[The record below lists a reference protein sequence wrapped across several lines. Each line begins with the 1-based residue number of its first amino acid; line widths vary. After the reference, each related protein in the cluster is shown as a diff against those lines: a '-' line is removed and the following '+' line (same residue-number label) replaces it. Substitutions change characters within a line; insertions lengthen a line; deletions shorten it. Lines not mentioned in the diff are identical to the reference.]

1 MRGFLVPRNDK
12 IEHKFEIDTRTKVNL
27 AKQTI
32 KNLKQYKTLK
42 QKINLVVIA
51 FLVSLNLFSQNTY
64 VFLGSYNKDKEA
76 ESIQVYQLDTLK
88 GKLTKVTSAKNVIN
102 PSYLTVSPNG
112 KYVYACTETKTPND
126 GNVSSFEF
134 NPENKTLIF
143 LNKQGSGGEN
153 PVYVSVHKSGK
164 WLVNANY
171 TEGSVSVHPL
181 LENGKIDSLSQ
192 NFQYTDSSVHK
203 ERQTRSHVHSAV
215 FSPLNDYLFLPDLGA
230 DKIRC
235 YRFDETLKQPL
246 VETKNP
252 FTKTDL
258 EAGPRHFT
266 FHPNQKFGYCIEELA
281 GAISVYQYE
290 TGTLKKIQRI
300 NTHPENSTEGF
311 ESSDI
316 HISPDGRFLYATN
329 RGKEN
334 NIAIFSIDGNG
345 LLKNIGYQSTLG
357 KHPRTFALDQSGKF
371 LVTSN
376 VITGNVVVFKRN
388 EKTGMLKKAG
398 KEVKME
404 NVSCVQ
410 VKRI

>member
-1 MRGFLVPRNDK
+1 LKLKTTLFAIVFLVN
-12 IEHKFEIDTRTKVNL
+12 FNV
-27 AKQTI
+27 
-32 KNLKQYKTLK
+32 
-42 QKINLVVIA
+42 
-51 FLVSLNLFSQNTY
+51 FSQNTY
-64 VFLGSYNKDKEA
+64 VFLGSYNKVKEA
-76 ESIQVYQLDTLK
+76 ESIQVFQLDTLN

-134 NPENKTLIF
+134 NPENKTLTF
-143 LNKQGSGGEN
+143 LNKQKSGGEN

-181 LENGKIDSLSQ
+181 LENGKIDSLAQ
-192 NFQYTDSSVHK
+192 NFQYSDGSVHK

-215 FSPLNDYLFLPDLGA
+215 FSPQFDYLFLPDLGA

-235 YRFDETLKQPL
+235 YRFDETQKKPL
-246 VETKNP
+246 TETENP

-266 FHPNQKFGYCIEELA
+266 FHPNQKFGYSIEEMA

-290 TGTLKKIQRI
+290 NGALQKIQRI
-300 NTHPENSTEGF
+300 NTHPDKIKQGF

-316 HISPDGRFLYATN
+316 HISPDGKFLYATN
-329 RGKEN
+329 RGQEN
-334 NIAIFSIDGNG
+334 NIAIFSIDENG
-345 LLKNIGYQSTLG
+345 LLTNIGYQSTLG
-357 KHPRTFALDQSGKF
+357 KHPRIFAIDESGKF
-371 LVTSN
+371 LIATN
-376 VITGNVVVFKRN
+376 VISGNVVIFKRN
-388 EKTGMLKKAG
+388 SITGLLKKVG

-410 VKRI
+410 IKRI

>member
-1 MRGFLVPRNDK
+1 MKPKFLFFTVL
-12 IEHKFEIDTRTKVNL
+12 FL
-27 AKQTI
+27 ATF
-32 KNLKQYKTLK
+32 NT
-42 QKINLVVIA
+42 
-51 FLVSLNLFSQNTY
+51 FSQNTY

-76 ESIQVYQLDTLK
+76 ESIQVFQLDTLN
-88 GKLTKVTSAKNVIN
+88 GKLTKITSAKNVIN

-134 NPENKTLIF
+134 NTENKTLTF
-143 LNKQGSGGEN
+143 LNKQKSGGEN

-181 LENGKIDSLSQ
+181 LGNGKIDSLAQ
-192 NFQYTDSSVHK
+192 NFQYSDGSVHK

-215 FSPLNDYLFLPDLGA
+215 FSPQFDYVFLPDLGA

-235 YRFDETLKQPL
+235 YGFDENQKQPL
-246 VETKNP
+246 TETKNP

-266 FHPNQKFGYCIEELA
+266 FHSNQKFGYCIEEMA
-281 GAISVYQYE
+281 GAISVYQYSN
-290 TGTLKKIQRI
+290 GTLEKIQRI
-300 NTHPENSTEGF
+300 NTHPDKIKEGF

-316 HISPDGRFLYATN
+316 HISPDGKFLYATN

-334 NIAIFSIDGNG
+334 NIAIFSIAENG

-357 KHPRTFALDQSGKF
+357 KHPRIFAIDESGKF
-371 LVTSN
+371 LIATN
-376 VITGNVVVFKRN
+376 VISGNVIVFKRN
-388 EKTGMLKKAG
+388 TETGMLKKVG